1 MVHIAY
7 YIYIEYAI
15 CTILQI
21 LLHSITA
28 CTRTAQY
35 AAESATGLLV
45 LFLSPQDCQMG
56 ALGGEDVFVVFFSFF
71 GVDFFLSF
79 CFCPPRWVDVAE
91 MRLLKRPEWMIGHGL
106 SFLSYAKLYR
116 SVYIRVGDE

>member
-1 MVHIAY
+1 M
-7 YIYIEYAI
+7 
-15 CTILQI
+15 
-21 LLHSITA
+21 
-28 CTRTAQY
+28 
-35 AAESATGLLV
+35 
-45 LFLSPQDCQMG
+45 F
-56 ALGGEDVFVVFFSFF
+56 FVFFSFF
-71 GVDFFLSF
+71 CVDFFLSF